1 MPARARHPAVRRLT
15 APLLV
20 LALFCCL
27 STPPAWA
34 NPPLDPAIDRLITSG
49 GLVVTLDGLP
59 LVDARSSVPFVPAST
74 IKIATALVALETL
87 GSNRRFVT
95 DIYLR
100 RDGALC
106 IKGYGDPFLTT
117 ERVRDIAA
125 ELSARG
131 VHRVTGLV
139 LDDSAF
145 TLDGPPDGSEN
156 STNPYDA
163 PGGALVVNFNA
174 LPLLKQQDG
183 TIVSPEPQLPV
194 LPLTTAIGARLPAGL
209 HRVNVAAFDS
219 PGALDTPLRYV
230 AELFSALLRLEGI
243 DVSGTAVRG
252 TVTADDLLLLR
263 YVGPKTV
270 SEIIRACL
278 KHSNNYIANQLFL
291 SAGAHRHGYPATWE
305 KARQAAADIL
315 VNRHRLPAD
324 QFHLVEGSGL
334 SRRTRVTPSFMIA
347 LLEAFK
353 PHADLLSPLQGI
365 PLKSG
370 TMRHIYCYA
379 GYFGPQ
385 HRLDPFVILLNQPPN
400 TRRELLG
407 LLHRLHQSARQTSR
421 LTEIPR
427 ATTASR

>member
-1 MPARARHPAVRRLT
+1 M
-15 APLLV
+15 
-20 LALFCCL
+20 LALFCHL
-27 STPPAWA
+27 SPGPAWA
-34 NPPLDPAIDRLITSG
+34 APPLDPAIDRLVTAG

-59 LVDARSSVPFVPAST
+59 LVDARSSDPFVPAST

-87 GSNRRFVT
+87 GPGHRFVT

-125 ELSARG
+125 ELRARG
-131 VHRVTGLV
+131 VDRVTGLV
-139 LDDSAF
+139 LDDFSF
-145 TLDGPPDGSEN
+145 DLDGPADGSEN

-174 LPLLKQQDG
+174 LPLLRQQSG
-183 TIVSPEPQLPV
+183 TIASPEPQLPV
-194 LPLTTAIGARLPAGL
+194 LPLARSIGARLPEGL

-243 DVSGTAVRG
+243 EVSGTAVRG
-252 TVTADDLLLLR
+252 AVAADDLLLLR
-263 YVGPKTV
+263 HIGPKTV
-270 SEIIRACL
+270 AEIIRACL

-291 SAGAHRHGYPATWE
+291 SAGANRHGYPATWE
-305 KARQAAADIL
+305 KARRTAADIL
-315 VNRHRLPAD
+315 VNRYRLPAD

-353 PHADLLSPLQGI
+353 PHVELLSPLQGI

-379 GYFGPQ
+379 GYFGPR
-385 HRLDPFVILLNQPPN
+385 HRLDPFVILLNQSPN
-400 TRRELLG
+400 TRLELLG
-407 LLHRLHQSARQTSR
+407 LLHRLHQNARRTSR
-421 LTEIPR
+421 FTEPAR
-427 ATTASR
+427 PTTAAR